1 MKRAIVLAGGG
12 AKGGYE
18 MGVWKA
24 LRHLSI
30 NYDIVTGTSVG
41 SLTGVLMA
49 QEDYHKAFKTWY
61 YMDYKKVMDIEIDG
75 KFKTKRGK
83 EEILRKYAKGAIAG
97 GYEMKGLEKVI
108 DGALDEDKLF
118 ASNIDY
124 GLATTYFPSF
134 KGKYVR
140 KNDLKKGEL
149 KNYLLASCSCFP
161 AFKPTR
167 IGKSMFVDGGYYDN
181 LPINL
186 AIKMGADEVIAV
198 DMGAVG
204 ITRPV
209 KNKKVKITY
218 IKPKNDLGNF
228 LAFEKDYARFAI
240 DLGYNDTMK
249 LYGQLEGDKY
259 TFKKGSLSRNYKRIG
274 DRFYELYDKYN
285 KSAFLMLKPKKIL
298 DKNKEKYFNETI
310 ERLSEIFDIDPS
322 KVYRT
327 SLLNIKLK
335 KAFLKSKTKNHR
347 KVKGL
352 IKTSKIRKLFVSKE
366 LVSYIYDELDN
377 KKGRSL
383 NKLRVMFP
391 NAFLCALY
399 LKTIIR

>member
-24 LRHLSI
+24 LRHLNI
-30 NYDIVTGTSVG
+30 KYDIVTGTSVG

-49 QEDYHKAFKTWY
+49 QDDYHKAFKTWY
-61 YMDYKKVMDIEIDG
+61 YMDYKKVIDIEIDG
-75 KFKTKRGK
+75 KFKTKKGK
-83 EEILRKYAKGAIAG
+83 EEILKKYAKGAITG

-108 DGALDEDKLF
+108 DGALDEEKLF
-118 ASNIDY
+118 SSSIDY
-124 GLATTYFPSF
+124 GLVTTYFPSF

-140 KNDLKKGEL
+140 KKDLRKGET
-149 KNYLLASCSCFP
+149 KKYLLASCSCFP
-161 AFKPTR
+161 AFKPTK
-167 IGKSMFVDGGYYDN
+167 IGNNNYVDGGYYDN

-186 AIKMGADEVIAV
+186 AISMGADEVIAV
-198 DMGAVG
+198 DMGAIG
-204 ITRPV
+204 ITKPI
-209 KNKKVKITY
+209 KNKKVKVTY

-228 LAFEKDYARFAI
+228 LAFEKTYARLAI

-249 LYGQLEGDKY
+249 IYGKLEGDKY

-274 DRFYELYDKYN
+274 ERFYDLYDTYN
-285 KSAFLMLKPKKIL
+285 KSTFFMLKPKKIS

-310 ERLSEIFDIDPS
+310 EHLAEIFDIDPS
-322 KVYRT
+322 KIYRT
-327 SLLNIKLK
+327 SFLNIKIK
-335 KAFLKSKTKNHR
+335 KEFIKNKIKNHK

-352 IKTSKIRKLFVSKE
+352 IKHSKLKKVFISKE

-377 KKGRSL
+377 KKGKSL

-391 NAFLCALY
+391 NAFLCAIY

>member
-1 MKRAIVLAGGG
+1 MKRAVVLSGGG

-24 LRHLSI
+24 LRHLNI
-30 NYDIVTGTSVG
+30 KYDIVTGTSVG

-49 QEDYHKAFKTWY
+49 QEDYYKAFKIWY
-61 YMDYKKVMDIEIDG
+61 YMDYKKVIDIEIDG
-75 KFKTKRGK
+75 KFKTKKGK
-83 EEILRKYAKGAIAG
+83 EEILRKYAKGAING

-108 DGALDEDKLF
+108 DSALDEDKF
-118 ASNIDY
+118 FSSNIDY

-140 KNDLKKGEL
+140 KKDLKKGEI
-149 KNYLLASCSCFP
+149 KQYLLASASCFP
-161 AFKPTR
+161 AFKPT
-167 IGKSMFVDGGYYDN
+167 IIDKNAFVDGGYYDN

-186 AIKMGADEVIAV
+186 AISMGAEEVIAI

-204 ITRPV
+204 IIKPV
-209 KNKKVKITY
+209 KDKNVKITY
-218 IKPKNDLGNF
+218 IRSKNDLGNF
-228 LAFEKDYARFAI
+228 LAFEKDYARIAI
-240 DLGYNDTMK
+240 NLGYNDTMK
-249 LYGQLEGDKY
+249 IYGKLEGDKY

-274 DRFYELYDKYN
+274 DRFYELYDEYN
-285 KSAFLMLKPKKIL
+285 NSSFLLLKPKKIL

-310 ERLSEIFDIDPS
+310 ERLAEIFNIDPS

-327 SLLNIKLK
+327 SFLNIKIK
-335 KAFLKSKTKNHR
+335 KAFLKNKISNHR

-352 IKTSKIRKLFVSKE
+352 IKTNEIKKFFVSKE

-377 KKGRSL
+377 KKGKSL
-383 NKLRVMFP
+383 NKLRLMFP